1 MGLRRKDSK
10 NALTTCRGVTDRGRA
25 CRRALASPK
34 NSSRYDGA
42 VVITD
47 NDEDPAMFF
56 CHQHKAQAEHLH
68 ADEVSVVSIQGR
80 HSLEEVFRNLGLEDV
95 DEEAEASPS
104 PPLRTSR
111 NDIGIP
117 EPSQTVAHDYA
128 ADTRPERT
136 IPRRKRSHDN
146 RRKTEAEPESASR
159 PRPSRRKPIEESPP
173 AKKEGFFSSLL
184 MSCFNDKP
192 VSRKG
197 KERGDRERERLN
209 APRPVRVDSRRS
221 EMEHTPRPRPSNE
234 HGQPDTEYRSSN
246 PAVTLAGQQILSE
259 TPTPRIRRRDSDRR
273 HDSGANPADQTR
285 KHRRRPSGATHRSSQ
300 NNNLDIPSRTRPD
313 FQVYNDSTPSKPP
326 RQPYLNPSFSHSD
339 SPPALTDS
347 RPPILHSKST
357 PDPQQLGLMPGE
369 WPPPL
374 PRGASDSTRIC
385 YAKLLTAMSEAP
397 SKTDAPGYI
406 YIFWQTDVQQ
416 TDDETSAV
424 ASIISA
430 PASQGLRRQETI
442 LQRRF
447 FDASAKN
454 ARLAPVKLKDLER
467 EREKEKTIFLKIGRA
482 TNVHQR
488 LTQWKKQCEY
498 DISLLRSYPYARR
511 ETGEKR
517 KESNERKRG
526 EPRPVPNVVKV
537 ERLIHLHL
545 EMLGMRVRKGCR
557 CGTEHKEWFE
567 VGASAGSVREV
578 DGIVRGW
585 VRWSEER
592 FEG

>member
-1 MGLRRKDSK
+1 MSSPNAKTPESYYAGLRRKDSK

-34 NSSRYDGA
+34 NSSKYDGA

-47 NDEDPAMFF
+47 NDEDPAVFF
-56 CHQHKAQAEHLH
+56 CHQHKTQAEQFH
-68 ADEVSVVSIQGR
+68 ADEGSVVSIQGR

-104 PPLRTSR
+104 PPPRASR

-117 EPSQTVAHDYA
+117 EPSHTVAHDYA
-128 ADTRPERT
+128 ADPRPERT
-136 IPRRKRSHDN
+136 TPRRKHSHDN
-146 RRKTEAEPESASR
+146 RGRTQAEPESASK
-159 PRPSRRKPIEESPP
+159 PRPSRRLVEDLRPV
-173 AKKEGFFSSLL
+173 KKGSFFSSLI
-184 MSCFNDKP
+184 MSCFSDEP
-192 VSRKG
+192 VTKKG
-197 KERGDRERERLN
+197 KERSNRERERLH
-209 APRPVRVDSRRS
+209 ASRPVRVDSRRS
-221 EMEHTPRPRPSNE
+221 EMAHTSRPRPLGE
-234 HGQPDTEYRSSN
+234 HEPSDMDYRSSN
-246 PAVTLAGQQILSE
+246 PAVTLAGRQILSE
-259 TPTPRIRRRDSDRR
+259 TPSPRVRRRDSNRR
-273 HDSGANPADQTR
+273 HDSGADPSEQKRN
-285 KHRRRPSGATHRSSQ
+285 HRRRPSGPNHRSSQ
-300 NNNLDIPSRTRPD
+300 NNNSDISSRTRPD

-326 RQPYLNPSFSHSD
+326 RQPYLNASFSNSD
-339 SPPALTDS
+339 STPALIDT

-357 PDPQQLGLMPGE
+357 PDPQQLGRMHGE

-374 PRGASDSTRIC
+374 PFQASDSTRIC
-385 YAKLLTAMSEAP
+385 YAKLLTAMSEPP

-406 YIFWQTDVQQ
+406 YIFWQTEIQQ

-447 FDASAKN
+447 FDNSAN
-454 ARLAPVKLKDLER
+454 ARLAPEK
-467 EREKEKTIFLKIGRA
+467 KEKTIFLKIGRA

-498 DISLLRSYPYARR
+498 DISLLRSYPY
-511 ETGEKR
+511 
-517 KESNERKRG
+517 ERKTQGEPRG
-526 EPRPVPNVVKV
+526 AGPRPVPNVVKV

-545 EMLGMRVRKGCR
+545 EMLGMRVRKSCR

-567 VGASAGSVREV
+567 VGASAGGVRSVDE
-578 DGIVRGW
+578 IVRGW
-585 VRWSEER
+585 VKWSEER

>member
-1 MGLRRKDSK
+1 MSSPIAKTPESYLVGLRRKDSK

-25 CRRALASPK
+25 CRRSLASPK

-68 ADEVSVVSIQGR
+68 ADEGSVVSIQGR

-104 PPLRTSR
+104 PPLRSSR
-111 NDIGIP
+111 NDAGIP

-128 ADTRPERT
+128 TDSRPERT
-136 IPRRKRSHDN
+136 TPRRKRSHDN
-146 RRKTEAEPESASR
+146 RRKTEAELASASKS
-159 PRPSRRKPIEESPP
+159 RPSRGRPIEESRP
-173 AKKEGFFSSLL
+173 AKNRNFFSSLI
-184 MSCFNDKP
+184 MSCFSDEP
-192 VSRKG
+192 VTN
-197 KERGDRERERLN
+197 KERLD
-209 APRPVRVDSRRS
+209 APRPIRVDSRRP
-221 EMEHTPRPRPSNE
+221 EMEHTPRPRPS
-234 HGQPDTEYRSSN
+234 DEYVYERPKIDHRSSN

-259 TPTPRIRRRDSDRR
+259 TPSPRIRRRDSDRR
-273 HDSGANPADQTR
+273 HDSGVGPSEQTR
-285 KHRRRPSGATHRSSQ
+285 KHRRRPSGAHHRSSQ
-300 NNNLDIPSRTRPD
+300 NNNLKPSSTSPD
-313 FQVYNDSTPSKPP
+313 FQVYNDNTPSKPP
-326 RQPYLNPSFSHSD
+326 RQPYLNTSFSHSE
-339 SPPALTDS
+339 SPPALTDH
-347 RPPILHSKST
+347 RPSILHSKST
-357 PDPQQLGLMPGE
+357 PDPQQLGRMPGE

-374 PRGASDSTRIC
+374 PRQASDFMRIC
-385 YAKLLTAMSEAP
+385 YAKLLTAMSEPP

-406 YIFWQTDVQQ
+406 YIFWQTEIQQ

-430 PASQGLRRQETI
+430 PASQGLKRQETI

-447 FDASAKN
+447 FDTSVNAHLGLAEVEAKIDS
-454 ARLAPVKLKDLER
+454 P
-467 EREKEKTIFLKIGRA
+467 KTLFLKIGRA

-498 DISLLRSYPYARR
+498 DISLLRSYPY
-511 ETGEKR
+511 EKR
-517 KESNERKRG
+517 RG
-526 EPRPVPNVVKV
+526 EQRRVPNVVKV

-545 EMLGMRVRKGCR
+545 EMLGMRVKKSCR

-585 VRWSEER
+585 VQWSVER